1 MSTILIT
8 MVAVLFVLLIIGI
21 PVGFTFAAAGIL
33 GGWLAKFNLGTIT
46 STAYYGVY
54 QFALLAIPLFILAG
68 ELMNRGKLIDRLT
81 ALAEKLLFW
90 LKGRLG
96 HVAIVVSA
104 FLGAMTGSSV
114 ATVAAVSGILGDK
127 MVQKG
132 YKRGYVAAL
141 CASSGLLGVLIP
153 PAIPL
158 IVYGAACSVSV
169 ADLFKATVVPGIIMT
184 VSYMTLH
191 AFMLP
196 NVLDKTTE
204 AGRIEGSK
212 GNASESLQN
221 TGSVF
226 LRSIPALIMPI
237 IILGGIY
244 SGICTPTEA
253 AAIAGFYTLIVIIV
267 MRLVNLKELTDAFFT
282 SARTSA
288 GIMTII
294 GFTSVFNKILTLM
307 QMPQKIATFTVGITD
322 NRFLFLL
329 FVNLLL
335 FLVGMFMET
344 NAAVLLMAP
353 LLYPSA
359 MALGVDPVHFGIILV
374 TNIEIGLITPP
385 MSSNIYVS
393 ARINKSSLAEMWTY
407 QWKYL
412 IVSLVVLVLI
422 TYVPALSLWWK

>member
-1 MSTILIT
+1 MSS
-8 MVAVLFVLLIIGI
+8 VLLIIIAALIILLVIGI
-21 PVGFTFAAAGIL
+21 PVGFTFAAAGII
-33 GGWLAKFNLGTIT
+33 GGWLAKFNLGTIS
-46 STAYYGVY
+46 STAYYGIY
-54 QFALLAIPLFILAG
+54 SFALLAIPLFILAG
-68 ELMNRGKLIDRLT
+68 ELMNRGKLVDRLVN
-81 ALAEKLLFW
+81 LAEMLFFW

-96 HVAIVVSA
+96 HVCIVASA

-114 ATVAAVSGILGDK
+114 ATVAAISSSLGGK

-132 YKRGYVAAL
+132 YKRGYVAAV

-169 ADLFKATVVPGIIMT
+169 ADLFKATIVPGIVMT
-184 VSYMTLH
+184 VSYMLLH

-196 NVLDKTTE
+196 KILDKNTPDG
-204 AGRIEGSK
+204 AAEGTIAKPAESFRD
-212 GNASESLQN
+212 ASAVL
-221 TGSVF
+221 
-226 LRSIPALIMPI
+226 LKSIPALIMPL

-244 SGICTPTEA
+244 SGLFTATEA
-253 AAIAGFYTLIVIIV
+253 AAIAGFYTLMIIII
-267 MRLVNLKELTDAFFT
+267 MRLVDLKGLAAAFMT
-282 SARTSA
+282 SAKTSA
-288 GIMTII
+288 AIMTII

-307 QMPQKIATFTVGITD
+307 QMPQKIAAFTVSITD
-322 NRFLFLL
+322 NKILFLL
-329 FVNLLL
+329 FVNILL

-359 MALGVDPVHFGIILV
+359 VALGVDPVHFGIILV

-385 MSSNIYVS
+385 MSANIYVS
-393 ARINKSSLAEMWTY
+393 ARANKSSLAEMWPY

-412 IVSLVVLVLI
+412 VVSIAVLMII
-422 TYVPALSLWWK
+422 TYVPALSLWWE